1 MDVFLVEDLGRQR
14 LPSRSL
20 VAVLQR
26 AGWRARLAHFS
37 GAPAEA
43 DNVVVSARQECP
55 PLMVFSIHFA
65 DHVADC
71 LALITALRESGADA
85 HMTMAGPLPAMAT
98 TELLDACPALDS
110 VLWGE
115 AEANIVQLAACAD
128 DPARWQIIPGLTCRQ
143 NPVRTVGPQ
152 HVVVPQLDELPD
164 PAHQE
169 EMPTWSGYGFATVES
184 SRGCYHACTFCLPCA
199 FYRALGVP
207 YRQKSVN
214 RVVQE
219 IETLYRQGA
228 RLFLFDD
235 EQFLAPGRARASR
248 VDALARAL
256 DERSRRIAF
265 TLKCRADDVDAALF
279 GRLQAMGLVRVY
291 VGIESGCPATL
302 DVLGKG
308 VTVERNVEALATLD
322 ELGIVADFRSLLFH
336 PWSTLEMIE
345 ADLDFMERVLPYV
358 STGLDLREVEVYPGT
373 PMAARL
379 QSEGRGS
386 EAPGSRSYT
395 LADPR
400 AELLR
405 RLNRIVFSPA
415 GIHAGLRAVLA
426 EAWFSFALQRRFEA
440 AGSCERGRQL
450 TDVARRI
457 NTVAVDMS
465 REMLAFV
472 RHGDL
477 YDADEVHARAA
488 AWIARVNASSGIVAE
503 TLQPDRRWNLPPDRF
518 L

>member
-1 MDVFLVEDLGRQR
+1 MDVLLVEDMSQQC

-20 VAVLQR
+20 AAVLQR
-26 AGWRARLAHFS
+26 ASWRTRQMHFS

-43 DNVVVSARQECP
+43 DNILAFARRECP
-55 PLMVFSIHFA
+55 RLVVFSILFG

-85 HMTMAGPLPAMAT
+85 HVTMTGPLPAMAAA
-98 TELLDACPALDS
+98 ELLDACPALDS
-110 VLWGE
+110 ILRGE

-128 DPARWQIIPGLTCRQ
+128 DPARWQSIPGLACRR
-143 NPVRTVGPQ
+143 NAVRTVGPRR
-152 HVVVPQLDELPD
+152 VIVSNLDELPD
-164 PAHQE
+164 PAHPE
-169 EMPTWSGYGFATVES
+169 GIPTWSGYGFATVES

-207 YRQKSVN
+207 YRQKSVE

-235 EQFLAPGRARASR
+235 EQFLAPGRARTSR

-256 DERSRRIAF
+256 DERGLCIAF
-265 TLKCRADDVDAALF
+265 TIKCRADDVDAALF

-336 PWSTLEMIE
+336 PWSTLETIE
-345 ADLDFMERVLPYV
+345 ADLGFMERVLPYV

-373 PMAARL
+373 PMAAHL
-379 QSEGRGS
+379 QSEGRG
-386 EAPGSRSYT
+386 AQVPGSLPYV

-415 GIHAGLRAVLA
+415 SIHADLRAALT
-426 EAWFSFALQRRFEA
+426 EAWFSLALRRRFESP
-440 AGSCERGRQL
+440 GFCERGRRL
-450 TDVARRI
+450 KDAARHI
-457 NTVAVDMS
+457 NAVTVDIE

-477 YDADEVHARAA
+477 YDADEVNARAA
-488 AWIARVNASSGIVAE
+488 AWTMRVGRI
-503 TLQPDRRWNLPPDRF
+503 LI
-518 L
+518 